1 MGEGG
6 QCPSHPRP
14 EAPPQTCLNFDQDKN
29 VAVRG
34 KVLKLKRSGLGPTGE
49 RTEAGSEG
57 EALSLWGA
65 SISGGPLT
73 EGTDSPVPLAGRET
87 HGGIWPGPEV

>member
-1 MGEGG
+1 MPFSSQTGA
-6 QCPSHPRP
+6 P
-14 EAPPQTCLNFDQDKN
+14 PPQTCLNFDQNKN

-34 KVLKLKRSGLGPTGE
+34 KVLKLKRSGLGPTGK

>member
-14 EAPPQTCLNFDQDKN
+14 KHPPPQTCLDFYQGKN

-49 RTEAGSEG
+49 RTEAGSGE
-57 EALSLWGA
+57 EALPIWGPA
-65 SISGGPLT
+65 LV
-73 EGTDSPVPLAGRET
+73 GTHQV
-87 HGGIWPGPEV
+87 H